1 MRRLLVLGMGG
12 LAAGAP
18 GWAWG
23 LMSARDGAVEV
34 VTRVR
39 RSIVAVGF
47 HQPTASPRFQ
57 FRGSGWIA
65 GDGRWVVTN
74 AHVIAR
80 SGADAPAGEQLMV
93 MVMPVQADRA
103 RAAGEPRAARLV
115 ATVPE
120 ADLALLRID
129 GPPLPALDL
138 APGSA
143 VEGQDI
149 LLLGFPLGGALG
161 LTPVVH
167 RGIISSVAAIALP
180 AVNTQ
185 AMTARNLARLRAGAF
200 DIYQLDAKAYPGNSG
215 GPVVDASTGQ
225 VLGVI
230 NMVMVKGTRESALA
244 DPTGI
249 SYAIPV
255 AHVREMLAQARAE

>member
-1 MRRLLVLGMGG
+1 MAV
-12 LAAGAP
+12 GAP
-18 GWAWG
+18 MGAWG
-23 LMSARDGAVEV
+23 AAFGRSSDHGRVDMI
-34 VTRVR
+34 TRVR

-47 HQPTASPRFQ
+47 HQPTSSPRFQ
-57 FRGSGWIA
+57 FRGSGWVA

-74 AHVIAR
+74 AHVLAR
-80 SGADAPAGEQLMV
+80 SGADAPAAEQLMV
-93 MVMPVQADRA
+93 MVMPTAVRA
-103 RAAGEPRAARLV
+103 RAATEPRVARLV
-115 ATVPE
+115 STVPE

-129 GPPLPALDL
+129 GPPLPALEPATGEAL
-138 APGSA
+138 
-143 VEGQDI
+143 EGQDI

-167 RGIISSVAAIALP
+167 RGMISSVAAIALP

-185 AMTARNLARLRAGAF
+185 ALSARNLARLRAGAF

-215 GPVVDASTGQ
+215 GPVVEAATGR
-225 VLGVI
+225 VVGVI
-230 NMVMVKGTRESALA
+230 NMVMVKGTRESALT

-255 AHVREMLAQARAE
+255 AHVREMLMQARAE